1 MTKFIVN
8 FEVKDWEHWKKSF
21 DAHEE
26 PRIKAGIKVDYVG
39 HELENEKKVHV
50 VMDAESPE
58 TLKKFMD
65 ENKDAINNSGHI
77 QETTNVAVC
86 TD

>member
-8 FEVKDWEHWKKSF
+8 FEVKDWHHWKKSF
-21 DAHEE
+21 DAHNE
-26 PRIKAGIKVDYVG
+26 PRSNAGIKVVYAG

-50 VMDAESPE
+50 IMDAESPE
-58 TLKKFMD
+58 TLKKFME
-65 ENKDAINNSGHI
+65 ENKDEINNSGHI
-77 QETTNVAVC
+77 QETTSVAVC